1 MYWLC
6 FVIKPHYNRTGRNIP
21 LTTEQ
26 SIKAKEKKNNFHL
39 QQKPNDQNNVSK
51 VMQPDVRL
59 HLGPVVSKRDEVP
72 KQPGNSYSAITFFF
86 FFFLLTLELLY
97 IFQSPS
103 LNCEVYNYHPG
114 SYNYKNL
121 KPHFATQEVR
131 FLVGTSK

>member
-1 MYWLC
+1 M
-6 FVIKPHYNRTGRNIP
+6 
-21 LTTEQ
+21 
-26 SIKAKEKKNNFHL
+26 

-59 HLGPVVSKRDEVP
+59 HLGPVVSKRDSKGTLQCHYV
-72 KQPGNSYSAITFFF
+72 
-86 FFFLLTLELLY
+86 FFLLTLELLY

-121 KPHFATQEVR
+121 KLHFATQEVR